1 MNNLKLPVDFSEK
14 AKLPAQANGAGY
26 PYRISASD
34 LMKNFE
40 YAALDADES
49 WMEHG
54 SGTYNSQTRK
64 LKLPAL
70 LDDGKFFLVC
80 VDGVPQ
86 WMRDTSTFLATS
98 VDGFI
103 KVTAGSYHILNTNT
117 DVTKTSRKAGKYVY
131 ARIEHSN
138 AGIFEKFTIE
148 IEAATKPP
156 TELDATGKFVEFSN
170 ILLAEEMMDT
180 SVTPP
185 VPKMVQRR
193 VGNLALVH
201 QVVSG
206 RICLWAYS
214 SGGTS
219 FL

>member
-1 MNNLKLPVDFSEK
+1 MANLKLPVDFSEK
-14 AKLPAQANGAGY
+14 VKLPAEANGAGY

-40 YAALDADES
+40 YAALDVDES
-49 WMEHG
+49 WMEQG
-54 SGTYNSQTRK
+54 SGTYTSQTRK

-70 LDDGKFFLVC
+70 LDEGKYFLVC
-80 VDGVPQ
+80 VDGTPQ
-86 WMRDTSTFLATS
+86 WMRDTNTFLATS
-98 VDGFI
+98 MNGKVS
-103 KVTAGSYHILNTNT
+103 VTAGSYHLLNTNT
-117 DVTKTSRKAGKYVY
+117 DVAKTPAKTGKYVY

-148 IEAATKPP
+148 IEAATKQP
-156 TELDATGKFVEFSN
+156 TELDDTEKFVEFSN

-180 SVTPP
+180 SVTPA
-185 VPKMVQRR
+185 VPKMIQRR

-219 FL
+219 L